1 MIIGN
6 GDIASVLK
14 DREDRLYFVSGVS
27 NSAETRQSE
36 YQREID
42 LLLKQDK
49 TKHIVYVSSLC
60 VFYLD
65 SQYARH
71 KRLMEDLI
79 KENFKYYTIMRI
91 GNITWGKNPHTI
103 INYLTNR
110 IKNGEPVEIRDEYRY
125 IVDEDEFLYWIN
137 MIPPWSC
144 EMNVTGKRMK
154 IEEVVKTYVYPR
166 IHSK

>member
-1 MIIGN
+1 MIMGN

-42 LLLKQDK
+42 MLLKQDK